1 LKIEEKNMLEW
12 LGSIL
17 DHISWFW
24 LIVGLLVGWNLVP
37 QPKWISNLLSWVKN
51 KVTGG

>member
-1 LKIEEKNMLEW
+1 MLEW

>member
-1 LKIEEKNMLEW
+1 MLEW

-37 QPKWISNLLSWVKN
+37 RPKWISNLLSWVKN

>member
-1 LKIEEKNMLEW
+1 MLEW

-37 QPKWISNLLSWVKN
+37 QPKWVSNLLSWVKN

>member
-1 LKIEEKNMLEW
+1 MLEW

-17 DHISWFW
+17 DQINWFW

>member
-1 LKIEEKNMLEW
+1 MLEW

-17 DHISWFW
+17 DHINWFW

-37 QPKWISNLLSWVKN
+37 QPKWVSNLLSWVKN

>member
-1 LKIEEKNMLEW
+1 MLEW

-17 DHISWFW
+17 DHINWFW